1 MSASRYPILRAR
13 MVYALISHVYHLQ
26 CSLTTLGTNRVEK
39 AMGLLAGVWGTN
51 LLHSIHRPLPWPLQ
65 DGLLMRHA
73 MLLAVFCCGVQQFS
87 GQTWR
92 IFVKGVSGQVGC
104 SSSASCCMSLPCL

>member
-1 MSASRYPILRAR
+1 
-13 MVYALISHVYHLQ
+13 
-26 CSLTTLGTNRVEK
+26 
-39 AMGLLAGVWGTN
+39 MGLLAGVWGTN
-51 LLHSIHRPLPWPLQ
+51 LLHWIHRPLPWPLQ

-92 IFVKGVSGQVGC
+92 IFVKEVSGQVGC
-104 SSSASCCMSLPCL
+104 SSSASCCTSLPCL